1 MIDEI
6 LGYLDWS
13 DKKANTI
20 HYYGSL
26 LYNYGKNVFYY
37 KNVSENVRAGKQ
49 KFFLPY
55 KNTSKNIYSNMHI
68 VRMFE
73 ENFLATLFQ
82 WVNQKDI
89 RLYVNSKK
97 ILNVFKNM
105 FGREISELVKKDK
118 NDFLNTLYK
127 EKFAD
132 ILESKDLSKTVRKY
146 FSNDDVY
153 HIKECLYSLD
163 FWIYDRLL
171 KYISDVNLKAEYS
184 DTNIYGIISSMMET
198 LPGFLM
204 YLSFLQTNENKDINT
219 DIVYEIYCVD
229 VLNITKKYNKKIQ
242 SMIKKILS
250 EFSEILNLW
259 ISLDDNK
266 AFFQIA
272 LSNRK
277 EFIK

>member
-13 DKKANTI
+13 DHKANTI

-73 ENFLATLFQ
+73 ENFLTTLFQ
-82 WVNQKDI
+82 RTNQKDV

-97 ILNVFKNM
+97 ILAVFKNM
-105 FGREISELVKKDK
+105 FSREISELVKKDK
-118 NDFLNTLYK
+118 NEFLNILYK
-127 EKFAD
+127 DKYQD
-132 ILESKDLSKTVRKY
+132 IIESKNLSKIAKKY
-146 FSNDDVY
+146 FSEDDVY

-163 FWIYDRLL
+163 FRIYDRIL
-171 KYISDVNLKAEYS
+171 KHISDINLKVEYS

-204 YLSFLQTNENKDINT
+204 YLTFLFKVV
-219 DIVYEIYCVD
+219 IV
-229 VLNITKKYNKKIQ
+229 
-242 SMIKKILS
+242 
-250 EFSEILNLW
+250 
-259 ISLDDNK
+259 
-266 AFFQIA
+266 
-272 LSNRK
+272 
-277 EFIK
+277 